1 LGSKRVVT
9 IAASA
14 FLGGRERQHGH
25 HSVLLIPPMEDD
37 LVEKKN
43 EKRVQKGKLKGLQGF
58 LG

>member
-1 LGSKRVVT
+1 LGSKRVLT

-14 FLGGRERQHGH
+14 FLGGREGQQGY